1 MSRIL
6 DLTGEKY
13 GFLKV
18 IRMLDER
25 RHGKVVWL
33 CKCDCGN
40 TTKVLSNNLRNG
52 STISCGC
59 HNKKNRIRTKH
70 GLCKSRIYN
79 IYICIKERCCN
90 PKSKSYKNY
99 GLRGIDICEEWK
111 QDFMSFYNWAIAN
124 GYSEEL
130 TIDRIDNNKGY
141 APDNCRWVNKYIQN
155 NNTRRNRKIHCFG
168 ETHTV
173 SEWAMITG
181 INRNTINSRLNK
193 GLSPE
198 KILAR

>member
-1 MSRIL
+1 MSRII

-25 RHGKVVWL
+25 KHGKVVWL

-59 HNKKNRIRTKH
+59 RNKKNRIRTKH

-79 IYICIKERCCN
+79 IYICMKERCCN

-173 SEWAMITG
+173 SEWTMITG

>member
-1 MSRIL
+1 MSRII

-25 RHGKVVWL
+25 KHGKVVWL

-40 TTKVLSNNLRNG
+40 KTKVLSNNLRNG

-79 IYICIKERCCN
+79 IYICMKERCCN

-173 SEWAMITG
+173 SEWTMITG

>member
-1 MSRIL
+1 M
-6 DLTGEKY
+6 
-13 GFLKV
+13 
-18 IRMLDER
+18 
-25 RHGKVVWL
+25 
-33 CKCDCGN
+33 
-40 TTKVLSNNLRNG
+40 
-52 STISCGC
+52 
-59 HNKKNRIRTKH
+59 
-70 GLCKSRIYN
+70 
-79 IYICIKERCCN
+79 KERCCN